1 MSAEARALGAPGR
14 VAAPPAE
21 RRIARRPSAAI
32 AAALV
37 LASVCLAALT
47 APWIA
52 PHDPREQVLE
62 RRLLPPAWTAG
73 GQWAFP
79 LGSDHLGRDILS
91 RLIYGSR
98 VSLVIGITA
107 VVISGLLG
115 VTLGLLAG
123 YYGGRLDALIMRL
136 VDIQLAFPFILLAIT
151 VVAVLGA
158 GLRNVIIVLGV
169 AGWMYY
175 ARLVRGEVLALK
187 EREFVV
193 AARALGAPSHVII
206 PRHLLPNVLT
216 PVIVVGTFAIATN
229 IITEASLSFLGLGVE
244 PAIPTWGSM
253 LADGRAYIGRA
264 WWLTT
269 LPGLA
274 ILLTVLSINL
284 LGDWI
289 RDRLDPRLRRL

>member
-1 MSAEARALGAPGR
+1 M
-14 VAAPPAE
+14 
-21 RRIARRPSAAI
+21 
-32 AAALV
+32 
-37 LASVCLAALT
+37 
-47 APWIA
+47 
-52 PHDPREQVLE
+52 
-62 RRLLPPAWTAG
+62 
-73 GQWAFP
+73 
-79 LGSDHLGRDILS
+79 
-91 RLIYGSR
+91 
-98 VSLVIGITA
+98 
-107 VVISGLLG
+107 G
-115 VTLGLLAG
+115 VTLGLFAG
-123 YYGGRLDALIMRL
+123 YYGGRLDGLIMRL

-175 ARLVRGEVLALK
+175 ARMVRGQVLALK
-187 EREFVV
+187 EKEFVA
-193 AARALGAPSHVII
+193 AARALGAPSYVII
-206 PRHLLPNVLT
+206 PRHVLPNVLT
-216 PVIVVGTFAIATN
+216 PVIVVGTFAVATN
-229 IITEASLSFLGLGVE
+229 VITEASLSFLGLGVE

-289 RDRLDPRLRRL
+289 RDRLDPRLRGL